1 MIITSVQSKAIIFF
15 LIVSTFL
22 VGCSSSSEDTPGII
36 SSISDSIK
44 DIVSPDSSVSTAEKQ
59 VVDIQKKMNQDS
71 NYALTSEDVQF
82 LQDQGIAAD
91 DSELKAWVK

>member
-1 MIITSVQSKAIIFF
+1 
-15 LIVSTFL
+15 